1 MAAPSTKR
9 QRAARERLAEILD
22 HPSSAFIIHYACQ
35 SFSQP
40 QIYGSPR
47 ITSIAIRNIGTG
59 QTTSYSIHE
68 ELELANIPVSDVH
81 EHLDQLEFRM
91 LDRYFVYL
99 RENRNFRFL
108 HWNMRDQKF
117 GFPAIEHRFRT
128 LGGTPFEL
136 PEQNRLDLAI
146 IASDIYGSGYLPKPY
161 LRNLAERNG
170 LTIAGFLS
178 GAEEPAAF
186 ANAQFARILQS
197 TLCKVTVLSDVASL
211 IHDST
216 LKTDATLWTLN
227 RGRVREIWHRYQND
241 PVAAFISI
249 AVSMG
254 ASFFAVL
261 EFLNQR

>member
-1 MAAPSTKR
+1 MAAPSPKR
-9 QRAARERLAEILD
+9 QRAARDRLAELFG
-22 HPSSAFIIHYACQ
+22 HPASAFVIHYACQ

-40 QIYGSPR
+40 QRYGSPR
-47 ITSIAIRNIGTG
+47 ITSIAIRNIETG
-59 QTTSYSIHE
+59 QTTAFSIHE

-81 EHLDQLEFRM
+81 AHFDQLEYRM
-91 LDRYFVYL
+91 LEKYFVYL

-117 GFPAIEHRFRT
+117 GFSAIEHRFRK

-136 PEQNRLDLAI
+136 PEQNRSDLAI
-146 IASDIYGSGYLPKPY
+146 ITSDIYGSGYLPKPY
-161 LRNLAERNG
+161 LQNLAERNG
-170 LTIAGFLS
+170 LTTAGFLA

-186 ANAQFARILQS
+186 SNRQFARILQS
-197 TLCKVTVLSDVASL
+197 TLCKVTVLSDAANL
-211 IHDST
+211 IHDGT
-216 LKTDATLWTLN
+216 LKTDATLWTLHG
-227 RGRVREIWHRYQND
+227 GRVREIWHRYQSD

-261 EFLNQR
+261 EYLDR